1 MASSG
6 AGVEDN
12 DDVLTVDSYVL
23 WVGVEDGDNVLAVDN
38 CVLRAG
44 VKDGS
49 TLRG

>member
-6 AGVEDN
+6 VGVEDN
-12 DDVLTVDSYVL
+12 DDVLAVDSYVH

-38 CVLRAG
+38 CVLQAG

>member
-6 AGVEDN
+6 VGVEDN
-12 DDVLTVDSYVL
+12 DDVLVVDSYVL